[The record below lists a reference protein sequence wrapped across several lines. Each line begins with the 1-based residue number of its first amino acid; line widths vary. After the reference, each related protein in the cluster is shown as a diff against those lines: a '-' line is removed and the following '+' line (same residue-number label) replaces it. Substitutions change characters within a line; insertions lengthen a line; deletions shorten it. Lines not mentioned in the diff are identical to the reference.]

1 MQKRMRSQVFTRTGP
16 STVPFWMSHSGSPI
30 QELQTADNEFLHLIK
45 IDIPRTFPDAWRCVC
60 LRSRDI
66 TNCLHVFGYIW
77 LCIVCVSLSLS
88 LPLSFPEKVR
98 WYIRSLLQVPAP
110 ADLGRSKLWCRTVA
124 SSNYRTQW
132 SSLTEPS
139 QNVEAESDAQPSEQ
153 RQKCLFRIL
162 KAYANL
168 CPDVGYC
175 QILMSF
181 HSPEMITLTKGVMF
195 DLYISPPRTFH
206 PVCTFHHS
214 RCRASY
220 CHGAL
225 KVRGW
230 TLSLGSSY
238 WCFDTEIICRGSFW
252 RVNDGHTC
260 RFDMLQRS
268 NSDENIQLCLAIVFL
283 KVNQSINQS
292 IHQSCLQVVQGGI
305 FGQTLSPE
313 TEEEREAEMEAA

>member
-16 STVPFWMSHSGSPI
+16 STVPFWMSHSGPPI

-66 TNCLHVFGYIW
+66 TNYLHVFGYIW
-77 LCIVCVSLSLS
+77 LCIVCVCVSLSLS

-139 QNVEAESDAQPSEQ
+139 RNVAAESDAQPSEQ

-181 HSPEMITLTKGVMF
+181 QSPEMITLTKGVML

-238 WCFDTEIICRGSFW
+238 WCFDTPKLFAEGHSGGSMMVILVGSMCSSVPTRMRISSCALLSYFW
-252 RVNDGHTC
+252 K
-260 RFDMLQRS
+260 S
-268 NSDENIQLCLAIVFL
+268 I
-283 KVNQSINQS
+283 NQSINQS
-292 IHQSCLQVVQGGI
+292 IHQSI
-305 FGQTLSPE
+305 NHAF
-313 TEEEREAEMEAA
+313 R